1 MRILGSPRIRRLAK
15 EGTWIVA
22 GQIAS
27 VAGALALVRVLTEHL
42 SPTQYGDLALALTL
56 GILVCQVAFSGAMP
70 GILRYYTVA
79 VDEGDTH
86 QYFAATR
93 RMMRYSTLA
102 AAGLSALLLFGLV
115 LIGRSYWM
123 GTVAIAIM
131 FSILGSYNATLS
143 MIQNAARQRKVVALH
158 SALDAWLKVVFVAAL
173 LAWAAKT
180 VEVVIVGYVLSL
192 LLVIGSQSIF
202 IRRLITQQM
211 PSRINEPA
219 RWSSLIWLY
228 SKPFVVFNIFTWV
241 QTSSDRWALEV
252 FATTQEVGLYT
263 VLMQIGYTPISI
275 VTGLAITFISP
286 ILFQRSGDATEQA
299 RNDSARQLA
308 WQLTLMA
315 LALTAVGFL
324 LAFFFH
330 GWIFR
335 LFVAEEYRPVS
346 NQLPW
351 MVLAGGLFAAG
362 QVISLKLMSDM
373 NTQALM
379 APKVV
384 TAIAGTLLSFAGA
397 YIAGLRGVVFALVAF
412 SVLHLLWISL
422 VGARRKSF
430 LPKGTTKC

>member
-1 MRILGSPRIRRLAK
+1 MRILGSPRIRRLVK

-27 VAGALALVRVLTEHL
+27 VAGALVLVRVLTEHL

-79 VDEGDTH
+79 VDKGDTR

-123 GTVAIAIM
+123 GMVAIAIVL
-131 FSILGSYNATLS
+131 SILGSYNATLS

-173 LAWAAKT
+173 LAWTVKV
-180 VEVVIVGYVLSL
+180 VEVVIIGYLLSL

-202 IRRLITQQM
+202 IRRLIAQQT
-211 PSRINEPA
+211 PSRINESPL
-219 RWSSLIWLY
+219 WSSQIWLY
-228 SKPFVVFNIFTWV
+228 SKPFVVFSIFTWL

-263 VLMQIGYTPISI
+263 VLMQLGYAPISML
-275 VTGLAITFISP
+275 TGLATTFVSP
-286 ILFQRSGDATEQA
+286 ILFQRSGDATEHA
-299 RNDSARQLA
+299 RNDSASRLA

-315 LALTAVGFL
+315 LALTVIGFL
-324 LAFFFH
+324 LALFFH
-330 GWIFR
+330 EWIFR
-335 LFVAEEYRPVS
+335 LFVAEEYRLVS
-346 NQLPW
+346 NLLPW

-373 NTQALM
+373 NTHALM
-379 APKVV
+379 VPKVV
-384 TAIAGTLLSFAGA
+384 TAIVGTLLSFAGS
-397 YIAGLRGVVFALVAF
+397 YIAGLKGVVFALVAF
-412 SVLHLLWISL
+412 SVLHLLWVGL
-422 VGARRKSF
+422 VGARQKSF
-430 LPKGTTKC
+430 PPKETAKC